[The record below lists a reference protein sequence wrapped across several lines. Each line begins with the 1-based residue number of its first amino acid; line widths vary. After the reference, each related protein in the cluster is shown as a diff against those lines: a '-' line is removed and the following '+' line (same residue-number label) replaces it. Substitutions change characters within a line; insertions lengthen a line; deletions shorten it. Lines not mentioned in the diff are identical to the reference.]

1 MFHMNDGDNVTIDN
15 SLGVIILELKEKWA
29 YELNSSKK

>member
-1 MFHMNDGDNVTIDN
+1 MNDGDNVTIDN
-15 SLGVIILELKEKWA
+15 SLGVIILELKEKWV